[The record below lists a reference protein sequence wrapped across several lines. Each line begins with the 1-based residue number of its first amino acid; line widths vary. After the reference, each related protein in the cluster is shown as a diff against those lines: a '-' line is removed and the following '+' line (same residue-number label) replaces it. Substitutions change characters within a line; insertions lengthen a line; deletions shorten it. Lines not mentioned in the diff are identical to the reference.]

1 MENHIPIRPDISLL
15 LGRQTSKW
23 SLWDVAFHENNS
35 MSVFELNF
43 SSLCMEVS
51 DKFRKCKSEERTMK
65 EDVDE
70 EYREL
75 FHPHENKP
83 YNVQV
88 NHVDSNT

>member
-1 MENHIPIRPDISLL
+1 
-15 LGRQTSKW
+15 
-23 SLWDVAFHENNS
+23 
-35 MSVFELNF
+35 
-43 SSLCMEVS
+43 MEVS